1 MTESKISF
9 LITKADKKL
18 LDDLL
23 LLDPEFE
30 EIIDNAKEED
40 GKFRLEMSVEEL
52 DEGLNSLAA
61 CANHAD
67 SKQEEKKLDALF
79 DKLSGYLRLS
89 QNMNK

>member
-1 MTESKISF
+1 MTGNKISF
-9 LITKADKKL
+9 LITKAEKKL
-18 LDDLL
+18 LTNLL

-30 EIIDNAKEED
+30 GAVSRAREED
-40 GKFRLEMSVEEL
+40 GKFRFEISAEDL